1 MFDPPVSAA
10 LSFPATSA
18 IIEGAFNWLSAARD
32 EASAYQRLEAS
43 FSYTGRDAGRFVGKA
58 VERLEAARM
67 PRAA

>member
-1 MFDPPVSAA
+1 M
-10 LSFPATSA
+10 SFPATSA